1 MGRTKA
7 TTMNLTVRVIIFTL
21 KQWSQIV
28 FITLLLL
35 CFGDSIGFCQSQE
48 VSSTIQ
54 GQVTDEQNNP
64 LPEYII
70 SAVSQTDNVTY
81 AGKTNSGGQYTL
93 TDLPT
98 GTYELDVRHFS
109 TLLVQREV
117 SVTKN
122 NEVTADFVIEGTGVI
137 SGFLLDS
144 VKKLPLSVTGKIQIG
159 LLTPDGDQIEKTYH
173 GKVTNGYFEVKN
185 LLSGSYIINDVFDGY
200 VFDRVNSPV
209 VMVYPGSHV
218 PGVEVFLK
226 PGASLSGVFVD
237 AEKGTPISGVTVN
250 VTSEIKNTVYPDSK
264 YTHPTETNSNGEFH
278 LTIPNDAETYSA
290 FTLIASH
297 PRYQTNMWRWE
308 MSPDKNVYALGKLV
322 LQPFLSL
329 QGRVSKS
336 KSGYTVNGLKVH
348 LKMHNKPSDFFRA
361 AAQPEHTVQTDA
373 EGNFFFTELYPIE
386 YSLTISQNDVII
398 AFLELI
404 NPQNKKP
411 LKIPLQK
418 LKILQGKVVD
428 TQQRPV
434 EDVDVLAARRSENPH
449 GNGAILSM
457 TQTDM
462 NGIFRLQLVDTKQ
475 NLLSVEVSKR
485 GYLSNVYPNI
495 EIRNK
500 PIVVTLKEGYDIK
513 GRVILPQDIP
523 SDGFYEVKVFP
534 ENAEMTS
541 TLNPLLLN
549 KPLISKR
556 FPVSEKT
563 FVLDGLFEETYTLY
577 IVGDGIDAT
586 PIIVKASMNGDE
598 VLIVADEPTV
608 TLFGQVLWSDTGKPV
623 QNAVVSRS
631 WYPWELSQYDMS
643 LTLDRFEMVTDVQG
657 RYSFSNLTQ
666 GRYLLN
672 VHAVQSFIISE
683 TQTYQRFNIQK
694 QITIPFC
701 SDDVIPIYLGR
712 ADGTPFTK

>member
-7 TTMNLTVRVIIFTL
+7 TAMNLTVRVINFTL
-21 KQWSQIV
+21 QQRRQIA
-28 FITLLLL
+28 FITLLMQ
-35 CFGDSIGFCQSQE
+35 CIYISTGFCQSQE
-48 VSSTIQ
+48 VSATIQ

-93 TDLPT
+93 TDLPI
-98 GTYELDVRHFS
+98 GTYDLEVRHLS

-122 NEVTADFVIEGTGVI
+122 NEVTVDFVIESTGVM

-144 VKKLPLSVTGKIQIG
+144 VNKLPLSITGEIQIG
-159 LLTPDGDQIEKTYH
+159 LLSLDGEQIKKIYQ
-173 GKVTNGYFEVKN
+173 GQVVNGYFEIKN
-185 LLSGSYIINDVFDGY
+185 LLSGRYIINDVFDGY
-200 VFDRVNSPV
+200 VFDMVDFPV

-226 PGASLSGVFVD
+226 PGANVSGVFVD
-237 AEKGTPISGVTVN
+237 AENGSPISGVTVN
-250 VTSEIKNTVYPDSK
+250 VTSEVKNTVYPDSK
-264 YTHPTETNSNGEFH
+264 YTHPTETNVNGEFH
-278 LTIPNDAETYSA
+278 LTIPNDPDTYYA

-297 PRYQTNMWRWE
+297 PRYQTHMWRWE
-308 MSPDKNVYALGKLV
+308 MSPDKHVYALGKLV

-336 KSGYTVNGLKVH
+336 KSGYAVNGLKVH

-449 GNGAILSM
+449 GHGVILSM
-457 TQTDM
+457 TQTDV
-462 NGIFRLQLVDTKQ
+462 NGIFRLQLVDTKP

-495 EIRNK
+495 EISNK
-500 PIVVTLKEGYDIK
+500 PFVVTLKEGYEIK
-513 GRVILPQDIP
+513 GRVILPQNIP

-534 ENAEMTS
+534 ENAEMAP

-556 FPVSEKT
+556 FPVSETT
-563 FVLDGLFEETYTLY
+563 FVLDGLFDETYTLY
-577 IVGDGIDAT
+577 IVGDGIAAT
-586 PIIVKASMNGDE
+586 PTIVKATLNGEE

-608 TLFGQVLWSDTGKPV
+608 TLYGQVLWADMGKPV
-623 QNAVVSRS
+623 QNAVVLRS

-643 LTLDRFEMVTDVQG
+643 LTLDRFETETDEQG
-657 RYSFSNLTQ
+657 NFVFSNLTQ
-666 GRYLLN
+666 TGYNLHIR
-672 VHAVQSFIISE
+672 AVNSE
-683 TQTYQRFNIQK
+683 YNRNTQKYIQVYSQK
-694 QITIPFC
+694 QVKIPAC
-701 SDDVIPIYLGR
+701 TNYIHPIYIGKSDDTSFAR
-712 ADGTPFTK
+712 